1 MVDKYSVWFLSAIM
15 LIGCVLRISLYN
27 LAPLFMDTAYYASL
41 GRSIA
46 EGDYLLQVN
55 HLSDKPPLFFYIQ
68 ALCFKLLGVSES
80 VAVLPSFLGGMI
92 SIGIIYLL
100 GRDLKNSVAGFLAAF
115 LYAISPGSVLLSSL
129 GFADSLFMTVTLLS
143 FWTLIHRQFYWTG
156 LLIGISFGI
165 KQTILSFGPLYFIC
179 LLIIEFH
186 HHSGKE
192 ALNSVSK
199 SVFKMMPGF
208 FSVFF
213 PVLYWSMFLTSE
225 RMKLFKLVSEFIS
238 GTRDTNFHGTP
249 LERLSSLQ
257 RDLGEV
263 VGLSW
268 HWIIGLLV
276 ISIIIFLGKLYQKWI
291 SQKPFE
297 LSVKLIFCLN
307 LFTLFFFFLLIFVA
321 HKYIGFWYVF
331 PVFPFLILSGSITL
345 VELLNTR
352 YLSWNRNT
360 RGKTII
366 GILGA
371 VTLISTFSSATARV
385 NQIGKDLRNSPHQG
399 VQEIIKEIKPYL
411 LNGNSFI
418 FEQNLGW
425 MLRYYL
431 FGEKYRNQH
440 YDFGDQNM
448 ENMKS
453 VLYQEPY
460 TDFYVLLYRPRY
472 GDMVPMFQILSPDFR
487 IEEIFRDNRD
497 NFRFFKIM
505 SVFPESLNNT
515 LKLSEEWGK
524 EWETWWYEILIRKWP
539 EAKNIKID
547 SQWNENA
554 KQFEVKLVAEEVPFK
569 KDLVVSK
576 MQVSIKSPK
585 PSIDHSLFY
594 NWPIFKEHQGISMQL
609 LINGETM
616 EKSILDKFKQVKKIQ
631 FRTEQSFTNIHAFG
645 QVETTL
651 LEIDT
656 DVHLK
661 LESEFV
667 RIEIQRFFLNNWDL
681 TWLTSMFK
689 NHPIPPLKINTKPS
703 LELRLVNVKQQKGLI
718 VFDYYTPERLSQ

>member
-1 MVDKYSVWFLSAIM
+1 
-15 LIGCVLRISLYN
+15 
-27 LAPLFMDTAYYASL
+27 
-41 GRSIA
+41 
-46 EGDYLLQVN
+46 
-55 HLSDKPPLFFYIQ
+55 
-68 ALCFKLLGVSES
+68 
-80 VAVLPSFLGGMI
+80 MI
-92 SIGIIYLL
+92 SII
-100 GRDLKNSVAGFLAAF
+100 F
-115 LYAISPGSVLLSSL
+115 
-129 GFADSLFMTVTLLS
+129 
-143 FWTLIHRQFYWTG
+143 
-156 LLIGISFGI
+156 
-165 KQTILSFGPLYFIC
+165 
-179 LLIIEFH
+179 
-186 HHSGKE
+186 
-192 ALNSVSK
+192 
-199 SVFKMMPGF
+199 
-208 FSVFF
+208 
-213 PVLYWSMFLTSE
+213 
-225 RMKLFKLVSEFIS
+225 
-238 GTRDTNFHGTP
+238 
-249 LERLSSLQ
+249 
-257 RDLGEV
+257 
-263 VGLSW
+263 
-268 HWIIGLLV
+268 
-276 ISIIIFLGKLYQKWI
+276 FLGKLYQKWI

-431 FGEKYRNQH
+431 FGEKYRNLH

-448 ENMKS
+448 GNMKS
-453 VLYQEPY
+453 VLFQEPY
-460 TDFYVLLYRPRY
+460 TNFYVLLYRPRY
-472 GDMVPMFQILSPDFR
+472 GDMVPMFQILSPEYR
-487 IEEIFRDNRD
+487 VEEIFRNNRD
-497 NFRFFKIM
+497 NFRFFKID

-515 LKLSEEWGK
+515 QKLPEEWGK

-539 EAKNIKID
+539 EAKNINIT
-547 SQWNENA
+547 SQWNETA
-554 KQFEVKLVAEEVPFK
+554 KQFEVKLVAEEGPFK

-585 PSIDHSLFY
+585 PSIDPSIFY
-594 NWPIFKEHQGISMQL
+594 NWPIFQEHQGISMQL

-616 EKSILDKFKQVKKIQ
+616 EKSILDKFKQVKKIH

-645 QVETTL
+645 QVKTTSL
-651 LEIDT
+651 AVSYT
-656 DVHLK
+656 HLT
-661 LESEFV
+661 LPT
-667 RIEIQRFFLNNWDL
+667 I
-681 TWLTSMFK
+681 
-689 NHPIPPLKINTKPS
+689 
-703 LELRLVNVKQQKGLI
+703 
-718 VFDYYTPERLSQ
+718 YTV